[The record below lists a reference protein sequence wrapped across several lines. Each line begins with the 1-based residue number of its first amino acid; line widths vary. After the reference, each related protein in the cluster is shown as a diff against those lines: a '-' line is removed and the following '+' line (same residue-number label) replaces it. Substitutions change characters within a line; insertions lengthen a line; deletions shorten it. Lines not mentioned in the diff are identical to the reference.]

1 MSRSAVLDQRGPRIQ
16 TLTAIEQEDLIN
28 ELRYRLCERAGGLRE
43 FAHCTWP
50 ILEPAI
56 PLAWE
61 WSHDAVCDHL
71 EAVTCGHIQKLL
83 INIPPRHMKSTL
95 VTIMWPCW
103 DWGPADKAMAT
114 NRVQHPRASKR
125 WIFSSYAQSLSLR
138 DSLRRRLIF
147 QDPWFQSGWGD
158 RCKIGGQR
166 FLVDAQVK
174 YANAQQGYHLSTSVE
189 GSNTG
194 EGGDILVADDP
205 HNMNEIH
212 SETQRNNVIRWWS
225 EVMATRLN
233 DQRTG
238 AKVIIMQRGHELD
251 LSGHSIEQGYVH
263 LNLQAEFR
271 PDRRCRTFLD
281 SQKVF
286 DDAHREWTIPDGTPP
301 FFEDPRT
308 EPDELLSPT
317 RFPRYVIEQLKL
329 DLGDAYNAQ
338 FQQDP
343 TPEEGGILKAA
354 WWRYWA
360 PAGHPLVGTTVHHS
374 QKTKEGG
381 IKQWTS
387 QVVPLPNRFQE
398 RLDSWDMAFGDDEEA
413 QNSFVAGLACGR
425 NKAQAYLLK
434 MERQH
439 HDFIESVAAVK
450 RLRADAHKQKPDEI
464 RIERKAN
471 GQAIIRTLRD
481 DVPGIIGVDVAESKE
496 SRAWAAAPRVK
507 AGNYYLPHPD
517 LEKDDS
523 TEGIV
528 IVYQD
533 GRRVNW
539 VHAFIH
545 ETKMFPNGAYNDQVD
560 AFTQA
565 DQRLFGDLEIGTERT
580 TPNVQT

>member
-1 MSRSAVLDQRGPRIQ
+1 MSRSAVLDARGPRIQ
-16 TLTAIEQEDLIN
+16 TLTALEREDLIR
-28 ELRYRLCERAGGLRE
+28 ELHYRLCERQHGLRE

-56 PLAWE
+56 PLE
-61 WSHDAVCDHL
+61 WGWPHDAICDHL
-71 EAVTCGHIQKLL
+71 EAVTCGHIQRLL

-103 DWGPADKAMAT
+103 DWGPAARTITGRTA
-114 NRVQHPRASKR
+114 KR

-147 QDPWFQSGWGD
+147 SDPFYQAGWGD
-158 RCKIGGQR
+158 LVKIGGQR
-166 FLVDAQVK
+166 FMVDAQVK
-174 YANAQQGYHLSTSVE
+174 YANTQQGYHLSTSVE

-194 EGGDILVADDP
+194 EGGDVLVADDP

-251 LSGHSIEQGYVH
+251 LSGHAIDQGYVH

-271 PDRRCRTFLD
+271 PDRRCITFLD

-286 DDAHREWTIPDGTPP
+286 DDAHREWHLPEGTVP
-301 FFEDPRT
+301 FFQDPRT
-308 EPDELLSPT
+308 EVDELLSPT

-329 DLGDAYNAQ
+329 DLGDAYDAQ

-354 WWRYWA
+354 YWRYWA
-360 PAGHPLVGTTVHHS
+360 PAGHRLVGTEVIHR
-374 QKTKEGG
+374 QK
-381 IKQWTS
+381 IKGVEKVWTT
-387 QVVPLPNRFQE
+387 QVVPLPTRFQE

-413 QNSFVAGLACGR
+413 KNSFVAGLAFGR
-425 NKAQAYLLK
+425 NKAMAYLLK
-434 MERQH
+434 IERQH
-439 HDFIESVAAVK
+439 HDFIESCAAVK
-450 RLRADAHKQKPDEI
+450 RLRSDAHKQKPDEI

-471 GQAIIRTLRD
+471 GQAVIRTLKEE
-481 DVPGIIGVDVAESKE
+481 VPGIIGIEVSESKE
-496 SRAWAAAPRVK
+496 SRAWAAAPRLK
-507 AGNYYLPHPD
+507 AGNYFIPHPE
-517 LEKDDS
+517 LEKDPE
-523 TEGIV
+523 TERLV
-528 IVYQD
+528 ITYQD

-539 VHAFIH
+539 VNAFVH
-545 ETKMFPNGAYNDQVD
+545 ETKMFPNGTYDDQVD

-565 DQRLFGDLEIGTERT
+565 DQRLFGDLEVSDDKSVA
-580 TPNVQT
+580 NVQT